1 MRLSIVYILV
11 GMVGSFVTNVY
22 ADEADVAFS
31 KELSECSAYY
41 DIASSTLKK
50 MNVPQMQNIADKLAG
65 SKDAALKMAEKY
77 QTPNKVKQQIN
88 EAKKQQLA
96 LLPNDKSLMNLME
109 KYRQPCQSYLT
120 QPEKR
125 LAYWQ
130 MATMQ

>member
-1 MRLSIVYILV
+1 MRSSILYLLV
-11 GMVGSFVTNVY
+11 GMIGGLVTSAH

-41 DIASSTLKK
+41 DIASSTLKE
-50 MNVPQMQNIADKLAG
+50 MNVPQMQNIADKLFK
-65 SKDAALKMAEKY
+65 SKEASLKMAEKY
-77 QTPNKVKQQIN
+77 QTPEKVKQQID

-96 LLPNDKSLMNLME
+96 LLPNDKSLMSLME
-109 KYRQPCQSYLT
+109 QYRQPCQSYLA